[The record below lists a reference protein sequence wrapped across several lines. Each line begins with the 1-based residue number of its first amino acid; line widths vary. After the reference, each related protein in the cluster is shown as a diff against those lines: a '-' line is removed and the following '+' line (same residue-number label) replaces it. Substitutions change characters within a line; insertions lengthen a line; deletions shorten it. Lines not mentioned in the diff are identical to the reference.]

1 MLTKRQKQ
9 ILDFIKSYTKKKGF
23 APSLEEIRK
32 KLRLNSVATI
42 HQHVEALKSKGY
54 LDKQKNQRRSIEIT
68 KSEKLVRI
76 PLLGTIAAGQ
86 PIEAIISHEQISVP
100 KNMLS
105 QSGNHYALKVSG
117 DSMINEGIFDGDT
130 IIIRKQEIVENGE
143 TAVALIDGDQ
153 ATVKK
158 IYLEKNRFR
167 LQPANPAF
175 KPIFV
180 RSLTIQ
186 GRVVGVLRNY
196 NNG

>member
-1 MLTKRQKQ
+1 MITKRQKEV
-9 ILDFIKSYTKKKGF
+9 LDFIKSYGNKKGYS
-23 APSLEEIRK
+23 PSLEEICKRFKLASVSTAHFHVK
-32 KLRLNSVATI
+32 KLQESGHLRK
-42 HQHVEALKSKGY
+42 EE
-54 LDKQKNQRRSIEIT
+54 NQPRGIEII
-68 KSEKLVRI
+68 KSEKMIKV

-86 PIEAIISHEQISVP
+86 PIEAIVSHEQISVP

-105 QSGNHYALKVSG
+105 RSSNHYALKVSG

-143 TAVALIDGDQ
+143 VAVALIDGDQ

-175 KPIFV
+175 KPMFV

-186 GRVVGVLRNY
+186 GKVMGVLRNY
-196 NNG
+196 K